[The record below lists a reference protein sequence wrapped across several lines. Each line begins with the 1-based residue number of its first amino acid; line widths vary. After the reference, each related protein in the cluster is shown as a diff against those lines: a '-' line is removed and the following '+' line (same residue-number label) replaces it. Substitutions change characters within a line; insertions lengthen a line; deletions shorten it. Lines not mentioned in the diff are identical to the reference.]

1 MESRLTYMF
10 KKEEDYEVLVK
21 MQGKDLKGKGYKPL
35 FPYFQHMKES
45 GAFRKFKLK
54 IKKMFLRYWE
64 LAEVPGVSV
73 GTHSYPAL

>member
-1 MESRLTYMF
+1 MLYPFQCNLTEKVFIIMESRLTYMF

-45 GAFRKFKLK
+45 GAFRKLKLIILKNFSFK
-54 IKKMFLRYWE
+54 YC
-64 LAEVPGVSV
+64 
-73 GTHSYPAL
+73 